1 MLEFASRFFGVR
13 RNLRSAPPAL
23 WPQAPNGVRA
33 RQQEGGKR
41 PEQDQ
46 QGLFWDLKTLVGNAL
61 STVLVLAMVLGLR
74 ALVLVLGDG

>member
-1 MLEFASRFFGVR
+1 VQCLNSPAVFLAFVEIYEAHPPLRGPKHPMARLRGSR
-13 RNLRSAPPAL
+13 N
-23 WPQAPNGVRA
+23 
-33 RQQEGGKR
+33 GGKR

-61 STVLVLAMVLGLR
+61 STVLVLGLR

>member
-1 MLEFASRFFGVR
+1 MARLRGSRK
-13 RNLRSAPPAL
+13 
-23 WPQAPNGVRA
+23 
-33 RQQEGGKR
+33 GGKR

-61 STVLVLAMVLGLR
+61 STVLVLGLR